1 MSMFGLRVGYTD
13 SSVNVEIQPQLP
25 QAAVLHRET
34 YKLEVQQQAIA
45 PYNQV
50 MKEFYNFQ

>member
-1 MSMFGLRVGYTD
+1 MFGLRVGYTD